1 MLVRLPQPYDFAVST
16 ARFDVYGL
24 DRATVWRDG
33 VIHRVLAGREVRIEA
48 APGGV
53 DVAPH
58 DAAIE
63 RQVLHFLGLPFD
75 LDGFAA
81 WAQGRPPLD
90 RLVTAL
96 AGFRPPLQTDP
107 FEALVT
113 SITAQQ
119 VSLQSAAAIRSRFI
133 ERYGTLHEHAHAFP
147 TRERVARAT
156 EDELFGLGFSRR
168 KAEYV
173 LALARSELDL
183 DALASLPDDEV
194 TARLVALRGLGEWTA
209 DWFLARHLA
218 RPHAWPA
225 GDLGLRKAV
234 AAFYGDVPDLRA
246 FAQRFHPHENLTAHY
261 LLTGLRLFPDGSRP
275 AAPPGR
281 RSRPPAQ
288 PRAARGSPAGGPYVR
303 TVPPASEPRATRR
316 EPSGDGEG

>member
-1 MLVRLPQPYDFAVST
+1 VLVPLPQPYDFAVST

-33 VIHRVLAGREVRIEA
+33 GIHRVFGGRELRIEA

-53 DVAPH
+53 DVSPH
-58 DAAIE
+58 DASLE
-63 RQVLHFLGLPFD
+63 PQVLHFLGLPFD
-75 LDGFAA
+75 LDGFTA
-81 WAQGRPPLD
+81 WARGEPPISL
-90 RLVTAL
+90 LASSL
-96 AGFRPPLQTDP
+96 AGFRPPLQTNP

-133 ERYGTLHEHAHAFP
+133 ERYGIAYEHAHSFP
-147 TRERVARAT
+147 LRERVAQAT
-156 EDELFGLGFSRR
+156 EDELFALGFSSR

-173 LALARSELDL
+173 IGLARSELDL
-183 DALASLPDDEV
+183 DELAALPDKEV

-234 AAFYGDVPDLRA
+234 AAFYGDVANMRA
-246 FAQRFHPHENLTAHY
+246 FAQRFHPYENLSAHY
-261 LLTGLRLFPDGSRP
+261 LLTGLRLFPP
-275 AAPPGR
+275 A
-281 RSRPPAQ
+281 
-288 PRAARGSPAGGPYVR
+288 
-303 TVPPASEPRATRR
+303 
-316 EPSGDGEG
+316 

>member
-1 MLVRLPQPYDFAVST
+1 MLVHLPQPYDFELST
-16 ARFDVYGL
+16 ARYQVYGL
-24 DRATVWRDG
+24 DRANVWREG
-33 VIHRVLAGREVRIEA
+33 GLHRVFGGREVRIEA

-53 DVAPH
+53 DVEPH

-63 RQVLHFLGLPFD
+63 AGVLTYLGAPFD
-75 LDGFAA
+75 LEGFRE
-81 WAQGRPPLD
+81 WASGDETLA
-90 RLVTAL
+90 RLVQAL
-96 AGFRPPLQTDP
+96 PGFRPPLQPDP

-133 ERYGTLHEHAHAFP
+133 ERLGAPGVHAHAFP
-147 TRERVARAT
+147 TRERTARST
-156 EDELFGLGFSRR
+156 EEELVGLGFSTR

-173 LALARSELDL
+173 IGLARAELELAALA
-183 DALASLPDDEV
+183 ALPDEEV

-234 AAFYGDVPDLRA
+234 AAFYGDVPNVRS
-246 FAQRFHPHENLTAHY
+246 FAVRFHPFENLSAHY
-261 LLTGLRLFPDGSRP
+261 LLTGLRVH
-275 AAPPGR
+275 PP
-281 RSRPPAQ
+281 S
-288 PRAARGSPAGGPYVR
+288 
-303 TVPPASEPRATRR
+303 
-316 EPSGDGEG
+316 